1 MRLRTYECLRRE
13 ELFTQLYT
21 IWGVY
26 LLWVKVKSHIERL
39 LSSLDFNM
47 QWKERLGVLFIVEQQ
62 GENMENTIVAIATA
76 TGESGIGIVRL
87 SGEKSID
94 M

>member
-1 MRLRTYECLRRE
+1 M
-13 ELFTQLYT
+13 QL
-21 IWGVY
+21 
-26 LLWVKVKSHIERL
+26 KERL
-39 LSSLDFNM
+39 LRSFALLWNN
-47 QWKERLGVLFIVEQQ
+47 KVLIE

-94 M
+94 IVKNFFKPYDKKEIDEKIQ

>member
-1 MRLRTYECLRRE
+1 M
-13 ELFTQLYT
+13 
-21 IWGVY
+21 
-26 LLWVKVKSHIERL
+26 
-39 LSSLDFNM
+39 
-47 QWKERLGVLFIVEQQ
+47 EQQ

-94 M
+94 IVKNFFKPHDKKEIDKKWTYLR